1 MAEQVE
7 TAATTI
13 TTTLA
18 TTKIIKLFYMATE
31 KKNCHKQLK

>member
-7 TAATTI
+7 TAA